1 MYMKSKTAK
10 TKKTCSIY
18 KKTNRES
25 PRGLFL
31 SDNPFLIAH
40 KIVLKQSC
48 RAKALKPLTLI
59 QPFYHRLAAACNE
72 ANGVKPLL
80 FAQLYGLFE
89 HQPAKALAPHL

>member
-18 KKTNRES
+18 KKQTANH
-25 PRGLFL
+25 PAVFL

-40 KIVLKQSC
+40 KIVLKQTC

-89 HQPAKALAPHL
+89 HRPAKALAPHL